1 MCSLQFDKKNV
12 YDSHLSLVH
21 KKTKCIIDRD
31 KSKIDEKVVNK
42 KNVTFE
48 SMQTSSTKDNSE
60 NYISSVHEVKKPH
73 KCPICDYSCTRKTNL
88 KKHIDTI
95 YEGKKLHKPY
105 KCSICDYSCTKKSN
119 LDDHI
124 YAVHEGKKPHQ
135 CYICDYSCAT
145 KSNMSQHINTV
156 HEGKKPHKCSICD

>member
-1 MCSLQFDKKNV
+1 MKKWLIRKMSPLKVCKPPQQRIIQKITSVQFMKLRN
-12 YDSHLSLVH
+12 H
-21 KKTKCIIDRD
+21 I
-31 KSKIDEKVVNK
+31 NAQ
-42 KNVTFE
+42 F
-48 SMQTSSTKDNSE
+48 
-60 NYISSVHEVKKPH
+60 
-73 KCPICDYSCTRKTNL
+73 PICDYSCTRKTNL

-95 YEGKKLHKPY
+95 HEGKKLHKPY